1 MSIEPSGSS
10 PSGPQQRA
18 GGRSIVRAAVTGS
31 QRASARDSERVAEVR
46 ARAQERLHRQR
57 GTLRPL
63 GWAVL
68 FVVVLGSANSHPV
81 PGLHGQAL
89 AVTVALCA
97 FAVTLLIAVR
107 DGFPERSVELQ
118 TVVIAVM
125 GAAGVAIAGLQPKG
139 ASEVAAGVA
148 VFMAITRLPFNAG
161 VAIAGA
167 VTVALGA
174 VTAAAGSSSSAVAA
188 GALVMV
194 LVGVVAQF
202 LKQSRESQDRTE
214 ILLAQLED
222 ARDDQARAAAIAE
235 RGRIA
240 SELHDVLAHS
250 LSGAAIQLQGARKLA
265 EREHAQPPLS
275 DAIDRASEL
284 VKAGLANARQ
294 AVGTLRGDA
303 LPTLAQL
310 PALIDSYKTDMNL
323 DVTLRIEGEPADAT
337 GRSEPRAL
345 SRRTGSADERRAL
358 RAQRVHHGHRALR
371 TRRHQA
377 VGRERRLGHP
387 TATRNGRRP
396 RTPRAA
402 RADRAGR
409 RHDVGRR
416 DTRGLAGRD
425 RGARMTIRVLIAD
438 DQPVVRDGLA
448 MLLGLIDDVE
458 IVATAADGIE
468 AVERA
473 RAERPDIVL
482 MDLRMPRLEGAEAT
496 RQILASLP
504 DTRVLVL
511 TTYAD
516 DEFLFPALQAGARGY
531 LTKDAT
537 AEEIEHAIRALIA
550 GHTHLDPA
558 VQQRLVTAVLDQTP
572 PAPAGEPAPA
582 SPPNLPDELTP
593 REVEVLKLI
602 AAGLSNTEIADQ
614 LVLSHATVKTH
625 INRIFYKTGARDRAQ
640 AVRYA
645 YQHRLT

>member
-18 GGRSIVRAAVTGS
+18 GGPSIVRPAVTGS
-31 QRASARDSERVAEVR
+31 QRASARDSERVAEAR

-81 PGLHGQAL
+81 PGLHGKAL

-139 ASEVAAGVA
+139 ASDVAAGVA

-174 VTAAAGSSSSAVAA
+174 VTAAAGSSSSAVGA
-188 GALVMV
+188 GTLVTV

-265 EREHAQPPLS
+265 QREHARPPLS

-294 AVGTLRGDA
+294 AVGTLRGDS

-310 PALIDSYKTDMNL
+310 PALIDSYKADMNL
-323 DVTLRIEGEPADAT
+323 DVTLRIEGQERTLSADSSLALYRAAQEALTNVARYAPSASTTVTVRYEPASTGLSVENGASAT
-337 GRSEPRAL
+337 PPRQGMGGGRGL
-345 SRRTGSADERRAL
+345 QGL
-358 RAQRVHHGHRALR
+358 
-371 TRRHQA
+371 
-377 VGRERRLGHP
+377 RERIEQAGG
-387 TATRNGRRP
+387 TMSAGATPEGW
-396 RTPRAA
+396 
-402 RADRAGR
+402 
-409 RHDVGRR
+409 
-416 DTRGLAGRD
+416 
-425 RGARMTIRVLIAD
+425 
-438 DQPVVRDGLA
+438 Q
-448 MLLGLIDDVE
+448 VE
-458 IVATAADGIE
+458 I
-468 AVERA
+468 
-473 RAERPDIVL
+473 
-482 MDLRMPRLEGAEAT
+482 
-496 RQILASLP
+496 
-504 DTRVLVL
+504 
-511 TTYAD
+511 
-516 DEFLFPALQAGARGY
+516 
-531 LTKDAT
+531 
-537 AEEIEHAIRALIA
+537 
-550 GHTHLDPA
+550 
-558 VQQRLVTAVLDQTP
+558 
-572 PAPAGEPAPA
+572 
-582 SPPNLPDELTP
+582 
-593 REVEVLKLI
+593 EVP
-602 AAGLSNTEIADQ
+602 G
-614 LVLSHATVKTH
+614 
-625 INRIFYKTGARDRAQ
+625 
-640 AVRYA
+640 
-645 YQHRLT
+645 